1 MGKLTGACGRDRC
14 LLIDFAISSPEMSA
28 IEREILTQPA
38 NWRRAAAL
46 APEHSSILPKPGERV
61 VAVGCGTSLHMAR
74 AYAAAREASGAGET
88 DVFPASE
95 MPARPGYDR
104 LLAISRSGT
113 TSEVLRLL
121 GGEDGAPSVVVTAVA
136 GSPCAERAS
145 AAVVLEFADEESVVQ
160 TRFATTALAL
170 LLASLGRNVESDA
183 AAADAALVAPLPE
196 LGAYERIVFLG
207 AGWTVGLADE
217 AALKVREAA
226 GAWAESYP
234 AMEYRHG
241 PISASAEET
250 LVWPLGGVDQS
261 VLEDAT
267 RAGSSI
273 AENGASPLASL
284 VLAQRAAVAMALAR
298 NLDPD
303 HPHSLTRSVVL
314 P

>member
-1 MGKLTGACGRDRC
+1 MRKLTGAGGQHRC
-14 LLIDFAISSPEMSA
+14 LLIAFAISSRKMSA

-38 NWRRAAAL
+38 SWRRAAAL
-46 APEHSSILPKPGERV
+46 APEHSSILPRPGERV

-95 MPARPGYDR
+95 MPGRRRYDR

-113 TSEVLRLL
+113 TSEVVRLL
-121 GGEDGAPSVVVTAVA
+121 EAHDGAPSVVVTAVA

-145 AAVVLEFADEESVVQ
+145 AAVVLDFADEESVVQ

-170 LLASLGRNVESDA
+170 LLAALGRDIEGDA
-183 AAADAALVAPLPE
+183 AAAEAALAAPLPE
-196 LGAYERIVFLG
+196 LAAHERLVFLG
-207 AGWTVGLADE
+207 TGWTVGVADE

-241 PISASAEET
+241 PISANAEET
-250 LVWPLGGVDQS
+250 LVWPLGGVDPG
-261 VLEDAT
+261 VLEAAA

-273 AENGASPLASL
+273 AENGRNPLASL

>member
-1 MGKLTGACGRDRC
+1 MRKLTGVRGRRRC
-14 LLIDFAISSPEMSA
+14 LLIDLAISSPEMSA

-46 APEHSSILPKPGERV
+46 APERSSFLPRPGERV
-61 VAVGCGTSLHMAR
+61 AAVGCGTSLHMAR

-95 MPARPGYDR
+95 MPGRRGYDR

-113 TSEVLRLL
+113 TSEVVRLL
-121 GGEDGAPSVVVTAVA
+121 EVHDGAPSVVVTAVA

-145 AAVVLEFADEESVVQ
+145 AAVVLDFADEESVVQ
-160 TRFATTALAL
+160 TRFATTALVL
-170 LLASLGRNVESDA
+170 LLAGLGRDVEADA
-183 AAADAALVAPLPE
+183 AAADQALEAPLPE
-196 LGAYERIVFLG
+196 LGGYERFVFLG
-207 AGWTVGLADE
+207 TGWTIGLADE

-226 GAWAESYP
+226 GAWTESYP

-250 LVWPLGGVDQS
+250 LVWPVGSVDQS
-261 VLEDAT
+261 VLEDAA
-267 RAGSSI
+267 RAGSAI
-273 AENGASPLASL
+273 TENGTSPLASL